1 MMKQRNIKNS
11 SFYSEYDGKK
21 DKNLTIKTTDSFNK
35 ALAKHLKDKY
45 PNEKNKQGK
54 HNFSKCCRLLLE
66 NYLNLQCTSRKTYNY
81 KIVLIVG
88 DNHLGTENISP
99 YNIIKNKWDETF
111 YPGASQRLCWEVDEK
126 KLTEKYN
133 ESDLIKIGNLVDDH
147 KSKFDCDKVY
157 VVSMQLNNY
166 FDKYNGGVYTIDN
179 ENKEMHR
186 GLNLLTTKDKLYCIV
201 YNWFIDQDYKPIIK
215 SIGFK
220 DYEQTIRDLYYVN
233 EKAYLI
239 FDGLIS
245 LYNKKFPKD
254 FIERLKKKKENY
266 LKDIEKCKDRIKTLQ
281 KGIDKIDSKLDE
293 FTK

>member
-11 SFYSEYDGKK
+11 PFYSEYYGKK
-21 DKNLTIKTTDSFNK
+21 DKTLTIKTTDSFNK
-35 ALAKHLKDKY
+35 ALAKHLKDRY

-111 YPGASQRLCWEVDEK
+111 YPGASQRLYWEDNEK
-126 KLTEKYN
+126 ELTEKYD

-166 FDKYNGGVYTIDN
+166 FDEYNGGVYTIDN
-179 ENKEMHR
+179 ENKEMHC
-186 GLNLLTTKDKLYCIV
+186 GVNLLTTTDKPYCIV
-201 YNWFIDQDYKPIIK
+201 YNWSINQDYKPIIK

-220 DYEQTIRDLYYVN
+220 DYEQTMRDLYNVN
-233 EKAYLI
+233 DDNHSPFK
-239 FDGLIS
+239 GLIRS
-245 LYNKKFPKD
+245 YNEKFPKD
-254 FIERLKKKKENY
+254 FIERLKKKKENC
-266 LKDIEKCKDRIKTLQ
+266 LRGIEKYNDEV
-281 KGIDKIDSKLDE
+281 DKINAILDE
-293 FTK
+293 ISK